1 MFIYVLD
8 YSVCRIAKIKVDTS
22 DCGNDFDKDKE
33 LIEDTL
39 SKHNF
44 DIDNCEYMI
53 TDEDLDLEEYG

>member
-8 YSVCRIAKIKVDTS
+8 YSVCRIAKIKVDKSYT
-22 DCGNDFDKDKE
+22 DFDTDKE

-44 DIDNCEYMI
+44 NIDNCEYMI

>member
-8 YSVCRIAKIKVDTS
+8 YSVCRIAKIKVDKFYCDS
-22 DCGNDFDKDKE
+22 N
-33 LIEDTL
+33 IEDIL
-39 SKHNF
+39 SKYNF

>member
-8 YSVCRIAKIKVDTS
+8 YSVCRIAKIKVDKSYT
-22 DCGNDFDKDKE
+22 DFDTDKE

-53 TDEDLDLEEYG
+53 TNEDLDLEEYG